1 VSPAFQAVREALDR
15 RRIALPLSG
24 PDWTD
29 MPRLDPAKM
38 DLAAYLGASD
48 IHSLKQP
55 GFKLAPEDRIAV
67 SSSQPE
73 FKHTVLPRSL
83 VVFSTCDLAPEA
95 PGAIGERG

>member
-1 VSPAFQAVREALDR
+1 
-15 RRIALPLSG
+15 
-24 PDWTD
+24 
-29 MPRLDPAKM
+29 M